1 MKAVILAAGRGMRL
15 RPHTDRIPKPM
26 LKVGNNPILFH
37 TLSILPDEI
46 SEVFI
51 IVGWLQDEI
60 KNYFGN
66 NFNGKKI
73 TYLSQEEPRGTFH
86 ALSLAKEFLDKP
98 FIMISGDDIY
108 SKKDITKI
116 AQHES
121 AILVHKAEHPERFGI
136 CKKGKE
142 GLLCEIIE
150 KPKEFIGD
158 LANIGVYKLRPTIFK
173 EEVIL
178 GGNNEQVLAP
188 MIGNLAKKEKIWL
201 SEATFWHP
209 IGDVDDLNSAQSIDL
224 TNIS

>member
-26 LKVGNNPILFH
+26 LKVGDNPILFH
-37 TLSILPDEI
+37 TLSILPDEV

-73 TYLSQEEPRGTFH
+73 TYLPQDEPRGTFH
-86 ALSLAKEFLDKP
+86 ALSLAKEYLEQPFL
-98 FIMISGDDIY
+98 MISGDDLY
-108 SKKDITKI
+108 SREDIRKV
-116 AQHES
+116 ASHES
-121 AILVHKAEHPERFGI
+121 AVLVHKAQHPERFGI
-136 CKKGKE
+136 CKRSDN
-142 GLLCEIIE
+142 GLLCDIVE

-158 LANIGVYKLRPTIFK
+158 LANIGVYKLRPTIFD
-173 EEVIL
+173 EDVVL
-178 GGNNEQVLAP
+178 GSTGEQVLAP
-188 MIGNLAKKEKIWL
+188 MIGNLAKKENVWL

-209 IGDVDDLNSAQSIDL
+209 IADVNDLNAAQNIDL